1 MFQALPGEIVWLR
14 FSKFLASHHKSDIYR
29 TEFCSNTL
37 QLMDGPPYVNTNTS
51 MIGKNIIWHIH
62 IFFVQCKQIF
72 TIAVEMS

>member
-51 MIGKNIIWHIH
+51 MIGKNNVTHSHSCTMQANIYN
-62 IFFVQCKQIF
+62 FRGNVLN
-72 TIAVEMS
+72 

>member
-14 FSKFLASHHKSDIYR
+14 FSKFLASHHKDDIYR

-51 MIGKNIIWHIH
+51 MIGENII
-62 IFFVQCKQIF
+62 
-72 TIAVEMS
+72 

>member
-14 FSKFLASHHKSDIYR
+14 FSKFLASHHKDDIYR

-51 MIGKNIIWHIH
+51 MIGENTTDIPS
-62 IFFVQCKQIF
+62 FCDSDNVFL
-72 TIAVEMS
+72 S